1 MCFQTDLSSISVTK
15 GNSTLWFLDTCI
27 HANLPCSL
35 FMEFEILM
43 HWQCSTVHLD
53 IQWNPCKHHQEQ
65 IFCLLVLFG
74 VFFLISCLSCFKV
87 LSRLSYSHGPFC
99 TSSFVQA
106 CFIVIIMNIVLLYQH
121 CIVLHCNGHFNVL
134 LSDVSPPCQRLFY
147 LHDEYSSTNS
157 R

>member
-1 MCFQTDLSSISVTK
+1 
-15 GNSTLWFLDTCI
+15 
-27 HANLPCSL
+27 
-35 FMEFEILM
+35 M
-43 HWQCSTVHLD
+43 H
-53 IQWNPCKHHQEQ
+53 WNPCKHHQEQ

-121 CIVLHCNGHFNVL
+121 CIVLHCIGHFNVL
-134 LSDVSPPCQRLFY
+134 LSDVSPPCQRLFLSMMNIVLPNEHNISISMY
-147 LHDEYSSTNS
+147 FYRTLLLLVRDCFIYDEYSSTK
-157 R
+157 